1 MQASEGSL
9 PAFPRLAE
17 KLRAD
22 VAVIGGGMAGILT
35 AFLLREERLRV
46 VLLEEDR
53 LAGGATGRMTARLS
67 AQHGLFCERLIRD
80 FGEHLARQYV
90 AAQLHAVRQYR
101 ALIEGRG
108 VDCGLC
114 EQFSHV
120 YTAPNGP
127 SLEREYACA
136 LLLGAPAELVPADAL
151 PFAAREALRFRQQA
165 RFEPIPFLAALL
177 PGLAVYEHSP
187 VRDIRAH
194 TVRCDGGSVE
204 AAHVVVATR
213 YPMLERWG
221 LYHLKLRQE
230 QAYLLALADAPR
242 IDGWYLDADTRGWS
256 LQQRGGQLI
265 LGGGLHRCGEAPGDA
280 YERLRA
286 QARLWFPAAREVRA
300 WSAQDCA
307 TLDGVPYIGRY
318 SAATPHLHVAAGF
331 GRWGMTNSM
340 VAATLLT
347 AEILG
352 RHYPYADVFSPA
364 RFFPSASI
372 EAMMEGALYAAR
384 GKKRRLVTAAERE
397 TAAIAPGHGGIVR
410 HHGRQY
416 GVYRDERGA
425 LYAVSPVCPHRGCAL
440 AWNDAEKTWDCPCHG
455 SRFDYTG
462 RRLFHP
468 ATAALKP
475 IPLDKK
481 LI

>member
-1 MQASEGSL
+1 MQSNGNGL
-9 PAFPRLAE
+9 PAFPRLEE
-17 KLRAD
+17 KLHAD
-22 VAVIGGGMAGILT
+22 VAVIGGGMAGLLT
-35 AFLLREERLRV
+35 AFALRRAGLRV
-46 VLLEEDR
+46 VVLEEAR
-53 LAGGATGRMTARLS
+53 LAGGVTARTTARIS

-90 AAQLHAVRQYR
+90 MAQLHAVRQYR
-101 ALIEGRG
+101 ELVGALK
-108 VDCGLC
+108 VDCSLKD
-114 EQFSHV
+114 EVSRV

-127 SLEREYACA
+127 PLEQEYACA
-136 LLLGAPAELVPADAL
+136 RQLGANAEIQPVDGL
-151 PFAAREALRFRQQA
+151 PFPVREALCFPGQA
-165 RFEPIPFLAALL
+165 SLEPLAFLAALL
-177 PGLAVYEHSP
+177 SDLTVYEHSP
-187 VRDIRAH
+187 VRDIRVH
-194 TVRCDGGSVE
+194 TVRCDAGSVE
-204 AAHVVVATR
+204 AEHIVVATR

-230 QAYLLALADAPR
+230 QAYLLALTGAPK

-256 LQQRGGQLI
+256 LQQRGDELI
-265 LGGGLHRCGEAPGDA
+265 LSGGLHRCGENKGES

-286 QARLWFPAAREVRA
+286 RARLWFPEARESRA
-300 WSAQDCA
+300 WSSQDCV

-352 RHYPYADVFSPA
+352 NHYPYAEVFSPD

-372 EAMMEGALYAAR
+372 EAMMEGALYAVR
-384 GKKRRLVTAAERE
+384 GKKRRLFTAAERE
-397 TAAIAPGHGGIVR
+397 TAGIEPGHAAIVR
-410 HHGRQY
+410 HHGRQF
-416 GVYRDERGA
+416 GVYRDETGL

-440 AWNDAEKTWDCPCHG
+440 EWNDDEKTWDCPCHG

-462 RRLFHP
+462 RRLYHP
-468 ATAALKP
+468 AKTALKSFEAKE
-475 IPLDKK
+475 L
-481 LI
+481 

>member
-1 MQASEGSL
+1 MQTNDSAL
-9 PAFPRLAE
+9 PAFPRLTEA
-17 KLRAD
+17 LLAD
-22 VAVIGGGMAGILT
+22 VVVIGGGMAGILT
-35 AFLLREERLRV
+35 ACALREAGLRV
-46 VLLEEDR
+46 VLLEEGR
-53 LAGGATGRMTARLS
+53 LAGGVTARTTARVS
-67 AQHGLFCERLIRD
+67 AQHGLFCARLVHD

-90 AAQLHAVRQYR
+90 MAQLHAVKQYR
-101 ALIEGRG
+101 DLIAARG
-108 VDCGLC
+108 IDCGFT
-114 EQFSHV
+114 EQVSHV

-127 SLEREYACA
+127 DLEQEYACA
-136 LLLGAPAELVPADAL
+136 RMLGAPAELRGVKGL
-151 PFAAREALRFRQQA
+151 PFPVREALCFTGQA
-165 RFEPIPFLAALL
+165 RFAPVPFLRALL
-177 PGLAVYEHSP
+177 PGLTVFESSP
-187 VRDIRAH
+187 VRDIR
-194 TVRCDGGSVE
+194 TRRVRCDGGSVE
-204 AAHVVVATR
+204 AAHIVVATR

-230 QAYLLALADAPR
+230 QAYLLALRGAPH

-256 LQQRGGQLI
+256 LQQRDDELI
-265 LGGGLHRCGEAPGDA
+265 LSGGLHRCGENRGDS

-286 QARLWFPAAREVRA
+286 QAKLWFPEAQEARA
-300 WSAQDCA
+300 WSSQDCV

-352 RHYPYADVFSPA
+352 KNYPYADVFSPE

-384 GKKRRLVTAAERE
+384 GKKRRLFTAAERE

-410 HHGRQY
+410 HHGKQY
-416 GVYRDERGA
+416 GVYRDEKGI

-440 AWNDAEKTWDCPCHG
+440 EWNDDEKTWDCPCHG

-468 ATAALKP
+468 AKAALKSYDARE
-475 IPLDKK
+475 L
-481 LI
+481 

>member
-1 MQASEGSL
+1 MQFSDAAL
-9 PAFPRLAE
+9 PAYPRLTE
-17 KLRAD
+17 HLLAD

-35 AFLLREERLRV
+35 ASALRDAGLRV

-53 LAGGATGRMTARLS
+53 LAGGVTARTTARVS
-67 AQHGLFCERLIRD
+67 AQHGLFCERLVRD

-90 AAQLHAVRQYR
+90 MAQLHAVKQYR
-101 ALIEGRG
+101 DLAASRG
-108 VDCGLC
+108 IGCGLT
-114 EQFSHV
+114 EQTSRV
-120 YTAPNGP
+120 CTAPNGP
-127 SLEREYACA
+127 DLSREHAAA
-136 LLLGAPAELVPADAL
+136 LLLGAPAELQAVHGL
-151 PFAAREALRFRQQA
+151 PFPVREALCFTGQA
-165 RFEPIPFLAALL
+165 SLEPAPLLAALL
-177 PGLAVYEHSP
+177 PGLDIYERSP
-187 VRDIRAH
+187 VRDIRGR

-204 AAHVVVATR
+204 AAEIVVATR

-221 LYHLKLRQE
+221 FYHLKLRQE
-230 QAYLLALADAPR
+230 QAYLLALENAPR

-256 LQQRGGQLI
+256 LQQRGDTLI
-265 LGGGLHRCGEAPGDA
+265 LSGGLHRCGGNQGDS

-286 QARLWFPAAREVRA
+286 QAKLWFPEAREVAA
-300 WSAQDCA
+300 WSSQDCV

-352 RHYPYADVFSPA
+352 KHYPYADVFSPA

-384 GKKRRLVTAAERE
+384 GKSRRLYTAAERE
-397 TAAIAPGHGGIVR
+397 TANIALGNAAIVK
-410 HHGRQY
+410 HHGKQY
-416 GVYRDERGA
+416 GVYRDERGG
-425 LYAVSPVCPHRGCAL
+425 LHAVSPVCPHRGCAL
-440 AWNDAEKTWDCPCHG
+440 EWNADEKTWDCPCHG

-462 RRLFHP
+462 KRLYHP
-468 ATAALKP
+468 AKAALKQFDATE
-475 IPLDKK
+475 L
-481 LI
+481 